1 MVKFIRDWLSAFF
14 TNVGVLDWVKP
25 GERLAR

>member
-14 TNVGVLDWVKP
+14 TNVSVLDWVKP
-25 GERLAR
+25 AKRLDH